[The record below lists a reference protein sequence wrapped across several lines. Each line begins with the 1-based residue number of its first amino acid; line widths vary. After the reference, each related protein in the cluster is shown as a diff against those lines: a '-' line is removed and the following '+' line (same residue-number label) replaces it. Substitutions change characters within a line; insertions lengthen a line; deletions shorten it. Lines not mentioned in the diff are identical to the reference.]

1 MKAIVINNDKSLS
14 WREVNN
20 PVMKDGEVKI
30 KVNVA
35 SINRADLLQREGS
48 YPPPQGAPEWMGLE
62 VAGEI
67 IEISDAA
74 KGKWNIGDKVC
85 ALLPS
90 GGYAEYVTAPWDM
103 CMPVPKN
110 FTLEQ
115 AAAIPEVY
123 AASYLFLYWEA
134 HIKEGDTVLVTAGAS
149 GLASALIPMAKASG
163 CRVITTVH
171 NDGLYE
177 AIKDN
182 TQADLIIN
190 TSKIKLCD
198 ALKKELDEGRGV
210 DVTIDCLGGDTVG
223 ECLPFMNFDGRWI
236 MIATLANDNTRVDM
250 RKMYAKRLR
259 LIGTNLRSRTPAQ
272 KAEILSS
279 LVKDIWPYIEEG
291 KMAPAIYKVLPIEEV
306 EEAHNILYR
315 GENVGKV
322 VLKVTD

>member
-1 MKAIVINNDKSLS
+1 MKAVVINADKSLS
-14 WREVNN
+14 YKEVDD
-20 PVMKDGEVKI
+20 PIIKDGEVKI
-30 KVNVA
+30 KVEVA

-48 YPPPQGAPEWMGLE
+48 YPPPIGAPEWMGLE

-67 IEISDAA
+67 IEISESA

-90 GGYAEYVTAPWDM
+90 GGYAQYVCAPWDM
-103 CMPVPKN
+103 CMRVPRN
-110 FTLEQ
+110 FSLEQ

-134 HIKEGDTVLVTAGAS
+134 KMKKGDTVLVIAGAS
-149 GLASALIPMAKASG
+149 GLASALIPMAKAAG

-171 NDGLYE
+171 TDALYE
-177 AIKDN
+177 GIKDT
-182 TQADLIIN
+182 TQADLIVN
-190 TSKIKLCD
+190 TSKEKLAD
-198 ALKKELDEGRGV
+198 VLKAELEANRGV
-210 DVTIDCLGGDTVG
+210 DITIDCIGGDTVG
-223 ECLPFMNFDGRWI
+223 ECLPYMNFDGRWI
-236 MIATLANDNTRVDM
+236 MIATLASDFTKVDM
-250 RKMYAKRLR
+250 RKMYARRLR

-272 KAEILSS
+272 KAQILNS

-322 VLKVTD
+322 VMTVK